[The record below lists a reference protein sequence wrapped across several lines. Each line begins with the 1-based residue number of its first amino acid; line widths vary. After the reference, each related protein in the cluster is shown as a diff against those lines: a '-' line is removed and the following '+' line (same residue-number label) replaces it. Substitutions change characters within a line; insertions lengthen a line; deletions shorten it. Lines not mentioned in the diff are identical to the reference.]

1 MPNTA
6 LQCIRQMLTAMKG
19 RVSNNTIIV
28 VYSNTTLVLVPID
41 RLSRQKIDKETQPLN
56 DTLN

>member
-1 MPNTA
+1 MPNIA

-28 VYSNTTLVLVPID
+28 GYSNTTLVLVPID

>member
-6 LQCIRQMLTAMKG
+6 LQCIRQMLTAMNG
-19 RVSNNTIIV
+19 RVSSDTIIV
-28 VYSNTTLVLVPID
+28 GHSNTTRVLVPID
-41 RLSRQKIDKETQPLN
+41 RLPRQKIAKETQPLN